1 MAADSQRAPVGGRR
15 DNRLGAAWSRG
26 ARVRLVD
33 RCLRCRFRDL
43 NDRAI
48 TEVEKSSSRAAV
60 KLETEQLNPA
70 TVIGRNA
77 LKLEPYG
84 GRCTEARINQRART
98 RRAGA
103 RARMLVEVAN

>member
-33 RCLRCRFRDL
+33 RCLRRRFRDL

-48 TEVEKSSSRAAV
+48 TEVEKSSSRAV

-70 TVIGRNA
+70 TVVGRNA

-103 RARMLVEVAN
+103 RARRAR